1 METMDAKLR
10 TLREQ
15 VARQEQLRSR
25 ERSLQSQLPA
35 LKAREAELAAAR
47 SKEQRDVDKLEGG
60 SLTAYFLRFTGGL
73 EDRLDQERAEASQAA
88 VRHDMV
94 CRELA
99 SVQAD
104 LTATREELTALAGC
118 EEQYRAALAE
128 KARQLQDAGGP
139 TGERLRALEA
149 REAALTGQLRELRE
163 AVEAGEAARV
173 SAEGILSSLDSA
185 EGWGTWDLLGGGL
198 FADLAKHG
206 HLDDAQ
212 QQVEEL
218 QVQLRRFHTELAD
231 VEIRA
236 DMQVQIDGFLRFA
249 DFFFDGIFADWAVM
263 NRIHDAQQQV
273 EGTRDQISRVLT
285 RLETLEQDA
294 GRELA
299 EIREERE
306 RLVTQG

>member
-149 REAALTGQLRELRE
+149 REAALTGQRRELRE

>member
-1 METMDAKLR
+1 M
-10 TLREQ
+10 
-15 VARQEQLRSR
+15 
-25 ERSLQSQLPA
+25 
-35 LKAREAELAAAR
+35 
-47 SKEQRDVDKLEGG
+47 
-60 SLTAYFLRFTGGL
+60 
-73 EDRLDQERAEASQAA
+73 
-88 VRHDMV
+88 
-94 CRELA
+94 
-99 SVQAD
+99 
-104 LTATREELTALAGC
+104 
-118 EEQYRAALAE
+118 
-128 KARQLQDAGGP
+128 
-139 TGERLRALEA
+139 
-149 REAALTGQLRELRE
+149 
-163 AVEAGEAARV
+163 EAGEAARV

>member
-139 TGERLRALEA
+139 TGERLRAVAA
-149 REAALTGQLRELRE
+149 REAALTGQRRELRE

>member
-15 VARQEQLRSR
+15 VARQAQLRSR

-73 EDRLDQERAEASQAA
+73 DDRLDQERAEASQAA

-104 LTATREELTALAGC
+104 LAATREELTALAGC
-118 EEQYRAALAE
+118 EEQYRA
-128 KARQLQDAGGP
+128 
-139 TGERLRALEA
+139 
-149 REAALTGQLRELRE
+149 AALTGQLRELRE
-163 AVEAGEAARV
+163 AVEAGEAARA
-173 SAEGILSSLDSA
+173 SAEGILSSRDSA

-198 FADLAKHG
+198 FTDLAKHG

-236 DMQVQIDGFLRFA
+236 DMQVQVDGFLRFA

>member
-1 METMDAKLR
+1 MK
-10 TLREQ
+10 
-15 VARQEQLRSR
+15 
-25 ERSLQSQLPA
+25 
-35 LKAREAELAAAR
+35 
-47 SKEQRDVDKLEGG
+47 
-60 SLTAYFLRFTGGL
+60 
-73 EDRLDQERAEASQAA
+73 AA
-88 VRHDMV
+88 VQQKISRGKVDV
-94 CRELA
+94 FINLDSAA
-99 SVQAD
+99 STDTVVSVN
-104 LTATREELTALAGC
+104 RALAG
-118 EEQYRAALAE
+118 EYRAALAD